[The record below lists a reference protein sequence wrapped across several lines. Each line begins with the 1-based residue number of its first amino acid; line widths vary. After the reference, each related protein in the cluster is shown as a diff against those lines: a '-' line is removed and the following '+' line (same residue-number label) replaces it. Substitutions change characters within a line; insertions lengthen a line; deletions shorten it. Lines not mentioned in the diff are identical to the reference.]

1 MVKEKILLMRNTSII
16 RLMKGNIIK
25 LEAFWK
31 SPIKKC
37 KVLIRDQTIFSTWKM
52 LLNYFQRIR
61 KINHLL
67 IKINL

>member
-31 SPIKKC
+31 SLIKKC